1 MTGPSGTDG
10 GGGGGDGIEIERKW
24 LLTGLPSRIE
34 AFERGDVDPG
44 IDRLRLRQGYLRPA
58 TEDEI
63 DALAAAGTEIDS
75 IHFGRLRS
83 IESADGVRH
92 VLTAKSGSGLVRR
105 EIERSIS
112 TAAFEAA
119 WPATAGRRIEKT
131 RWQVR
136 GADGLVWEVDRFD
149 AIDLVLAEVEVA
161 DEASADAIEI
171 PGWLGVA
178 IDREVTHE
186 PLYTNAEIALR
197 AGLGR

>member
-1 MTGPSGTDG
+1 MTSPAGTDG
-10 GGGGGDGIEIERKW
+10 GGGIEIERKW
-24 LLTGLPSRIE
+24 LLTGLPPRIE
-34 AFERGDVDPG
+34 AFERGDVDPD
-44 IDRLRLRQGYLRPA
+44 IDRLRLRQGYLRPG
-58 TEDEI
+58 TEDEM
-63 DALAAAGTEIDS
+63 DALATAGAEIGS

-112 TAAFEAA
+112 AAAFEAA
-119 WPATAGRRIEKT
+119 WPATVGRRIEKT

-136 GADGLVWEVDRFD
+136 EADGLVWEVDRFD
-149 AIDLVLAEVEVA
+149 AIDLVLAEVEVE
-161 DEASADAIEI
+161 DETAAVAVEI
-171 PGWLGVA
+171 PGWLAGS
-178 IDREVTHE
+178 IDRDVTHE

>member
-1 MTGPSGTDG
+1 MTGPSGTGSG
-10 GGGGGDGIEIERKW
+10 GEGGDGIEIERKW
-24 LLTGLPSRIE
+24 LLTGLPPRIE
-34 AFERGDVDPG
+34 AFERGDVDPD
-44 IDRLRLRQGYLRPA
+44 IDRLRLRQGYLRPG
-58 TEDEI
+58 TEDEM
-63 DALAAAGTEIDS
+63 DALATAGAEIGS

-112 TAAFEAA
+112 AAAFEAA
-119 WPATAGRRIEKT
+119 WPATVGRRIEKT

-136 GADGLVWEVDRFD
+136 EADGLVWEVDRFD
-149 AIDLVLAEVEVA
+149 AIDLVLAEVEVE
-161 DEASADAIEI
+161 DETAAVAVEI
-171 PGWLGVA
+171 PGWLAGS
-178 IDREVTHE
+178 IDRDVTHE

>member
-1 MTGPSGTDG
+1 MTGPSGTE
-10 GGGGGDGIEIERKW
+10 GGDGIEIERKW
-24 LLTGLPSRIE
+24 LLTGLPPRIE
-34 AFERGDVDPG
+34 AFEQGDADPE
-44 IDRLRLRQGYLRPA
+44 IDRLRLRQGYLRAA

-63 DALAAAGTEIDS
+63 DALAAAGTEIERID
-75 IHFGRLRS
+75 FGRLRS
-83 IESADGVRH
+83 IESADGVQH

-112 TAAFEAA
+112 AAVFEAA
-119 WPATAGRRIEKT
+119 WPETAGRRIEKT

-136 GADGLVWEVDRFD
+136 EGDGLVWEVDRFD
-149 AIDLVLAEVEVA
+149 AIDLVLVEVEVV
-161 DEASADAIEI
+161 DEIAANAVAI
-171 PGWLGVA
+171 PDWLAGS